1 MATPRAAGRT
11 WQGGQE
17 RRHVEV
23 CEVVTGNVQIPGTA
37 GYRGCWVCGHAG
49 HRAADCSARQAT
61 QVQDWMANEIVTHG
75 REWTQVQVQQ
85 MMAKAELKAQVVRQ
99 QQSWA
104 QVAQQQTGAGQ
115 APAVTRRQK
124 TQAEVAAEQRYA
136 ARRRATYAARAARK
150 ARQEANAA
158 MDAVRRGE
166 YPKPRAAVAEAKAKV
181 WEAEAQRRAAAL
193 QRQRAQVTVQNTNVD
208 RDTAGIALHRGLM
221 ARDRERIA
229 TSKIEAAK
237 QEQRAAQAELAKQQ
251 RAAQEEQRQKQRA
264 TKHNGMIPFN
274 SILQIYETK
283 NPVYNPV
290 ASA

>member
-1 MATPRAAGRT
+1 M
-11 WQGGQE
+11 
-17 RRHVEV
+17 
-23 CEVVTGNVQIPGTA
+23 VTANVQIPGTA

-115 APAVTRRQK
+115 APAVTKRQK
-124 TQAEVAAEQRYA
+124 TQAEVAAAQRYA

-150 ARQEANAA
+150 ARQVARAA

-181 WEAEAQRRAAAL
+181 WEAEAQTRAEAL
-193 QRQRAQVTVQNTNVD
+193 RRQRAQVTMQNTTID
-208 RDTAGIALHRGLM
+208 RDTAGIALHRGLT
-221 ARDRERIA
+221 AKHRERMA
-229 TSKIEAAK
+229 TSKLEAAK
-237 QEQRAAQAELAKQQ
+237 QEERAAQVELAKQQ
-251 RAAQEEQRQKQRA
+251 RAAQEEQRRTQRA

-283 NPVYNPV
+283 NPVYSPV
-290 ASA
+290 ASAS